1 MANRRGKCE
10 TILDFLFLGS
20 KITANGDSSHEIRR
34 WLLLGRKVITPIK
47 CVVKQRYQTAYKGP
61 CSQNYGLPSG
71 LVRLW
76 ELDEKEGRVPNNWCL
91 WTVLLRKNSESPL
104 DTEEIKPVS
113 LKEIIWT
120 LILTGRKDA
129 KTSVF
134 WSLDVNSELIGK
146 LSDAGRDWG
155 QKEKGTT
162 EDEMMVG
169 WHHWFNGHE
178 FEQTLGDS
186 EGQGILVCYSPR
198 GHKESDTSEQ
208 LNNDPFPTK
217 VNDQLERAFIVV
229 QSLSHVWL
237 SQTQMTTHQNILLFL
252 SNYESQI
259 CESVSMLLLPGS
271 FPWMSYPGL
280 KDSSLESSGI
290 SVVAFITVYHI

>member
-1 MANRRGKCE
+1 MRQFSSVPQSCPALCDTMDYSTPGFPVHGCDSWTIKKAKRQRIDAFELWCWRR
-10 TILDFLFLGS
+10 
-20 KITANGDSSHEIRR
+20 
-34 WLLLGRKVITPIK
+34 
-47 CVVKQRYQTAYKGP
+47 
-61 CSQNYGLPSG
+61 
-71 LVRLW
+71 
-76 ELDEKEGRVPNNWCL
+76 
-91 WTVLLRKNSESPL
+91 LLRIPWTARRSDQSIL
-104 DTEEIKPVS
+104 EEINPEFS
-113 LKEIIWT
+113 LEGEAPIFWPPDTKSW
-120 LILTGRKDA
+120 LSGKD
-129 KTSVF
+129 
-134 WSLDVNSELIGK
+134 
-146 LSDAGRDWG
+146 SDAGKDWG
-155 QKEKGTT
+155 QEEKGVT
-162 EDEMMVG
+162 ENEMVG
-169 WHHWFNGHE
+169 WHHQLNGHE
-178 FEQTLGDS
+178 FDQTLGDS